1 MALISCPE
9 CKKRISDT
17 AGICPKCGYQLIPEK
32 IAEAKRNEKQVKK
45 GCAIGC
51 LSVIAVFFV
60 LWLTGP
66 CRQNS
71 QKQEILQSVGV
82 GQEGRLNSKRLA
94 TIKLYSG
101 PALDAYR
108 DVMGATD
115 AEIAVMVRNGRCF
128 LAPKYSRCECSARAG
143 PSAAFS
149 SLTAQRPAVRAGLCS
164 NWSSEVSRWCGDD
177 PKQVDSQGESPMG
190 DNFQGFTRKAGQPLA
205 LPQDKLGPPL
215 S

>member
-1 MALISCPE
+1 MALIPCPE

-82 GQEGRLNSKRLA
+82 GQEGRL
-94 TIKLYSG
+94 KLETFGDDQVILGTSI
-101 PALDAYR
+101 DAYR
-108 DVMGATD
+108 DVMGLTD

-128 LAPKYSRCECSARAG
+128 LAAEGLPGASARRERALL
-143 PSAAFS
+143 PRS
-149 SLTAQRPAVRAGLCS
+149 RP
-164 NWSSEVSRWCGDD
+164 
-177 PKQVDSQGESPMG
+177 
-190 DNFQGFTRKAGQPLA
+190 
-205 LPQDKLGPPL
+205 
-215 S
+215 